1 MGRVDQDQ
9 YLLLEVQ
16 LYMKIT
22 VEFSSGMPPEHQNL
36 RPQILL
42 K

>member
-16 LYMKIT
+16 LYMKIALK
-22 VEFSSGMPPEHQNL
+22 FSSGMPPELQNL
-36 RPQILL
+36 GP
-42 K
+42 